1 MPNVKRTFT
10 LPDEVSRQLDEAI
23 PNKERSRFISTSL
36 REALRE
42 RKKDELLGLLSS
54 MPRKANPAGLKSE
67 DILNEIR
74 SDRAHEIIA
83 NS

>member
-10 LPDEVSRQLDEAI
+10 FPDEVSAQLNEAI

-36 REALRE
+36 KEALRE

-54 MPRKANPAGLKSE
+54 MPRKVNPEGLRSE
-67 DILNEIR
+67 DVLREIR
-74 SDRAHEIIA
+74 SI
-83 NS
+83 

>member
-10 LPDEVSRQLDEAI
+10 LPDEVSSQLDEAI
-23 PNKERSRFISTSL
+23 PNKERSRFIFNSL
-36 REALRE
+36 REALRK

-67 DILNEIR
+67 DVLNKIR
-74 SDRAHEIIA
+74 SSRAQEIIA

>member
-36 REALRE
+36 RDALRE

-54 MPRKANPAGLKSE
+54 MPRKANPAGLQSE
-67 DILNEIR
+67 DVLSEIR

>member
-10 LPDEVSRQLDEAI
+10 LPEDVSAQLDEAV
-23 PNKERSRFISTSL
+23 PNKERSKFIASSL

-42 RKKDELLGLLSS
+42 HKKQELLELLSS
-54 MPRKANPAGLKSE
+54 MPRKQNLKGIKSE
-67 DILNEIR
+67 NVLREIR
-74 SDRAHEIIA
+74 SNRAQEIIS

>member
-10 LPDEVSRQLDEAI
+10 LPDEVSAQLDEAI
-23 PNKERSRFISTSL
+23 PSKERSRFISTSL

-42 RKKDELLGLLSS
+42 RKKDELLGLLTS
-54 MPRKANPAGLKSE
+54 MPRKANPEGIRSE
-67 DILNEIR
+67 DVLREIR
-74 SDRAHEIIA
+74 SNRAQEIIA

>member
-10 LPDEVSRQLDEAI
+10 LPDEVSAQLDEAI

-54 MPRKANPAGLKSE
+54 MPRKTNPEGLRSE
-67 DILNEIR
+67 DVLREIR
-74 SDRAHEIIA
+74 SNRAQEIIA

>member
-10 LPDEVSRQLDEAI
+10 LPDEVSTQLDEAI
-23 PNKERSRFISTSL
+23 PNKERSRFIATSL
-36 REALRE
+36 GEALRE

-54 MPRKANPAGLKSE
+54 MPRKENPEGLKSE
-67 DILNEIR
+67 DVLREIR
-74 SDRAHEIIA
+74 SNRAKEIIA

>member
-10 LPDEVSRQLDEAI
+10 LPGEVSAQLDEAI

-36 REALRE
+36 REALHE
-42 RKKDELLGLLSS
+42 RKKNELLGLLSS
-54 MPRKANPAGLKSE
+54 MPRKANPEGLKSE
-67 DILNEIR
+67 DILRKIR
-74 SDRAHEIIA
+74 SNRAQEIID

>member
-10 LPDEVSRQLDEAI
+10 LPDEVSAQLDEAI
-23 PNKERSRFISTSL
+23 PNKERSRFISASL

-42 RKKDELLGLLSS
+42 RKKDELLGLLTS
-54 MPRKANPAGLKSE
+54 MPRKANPEELRSE
-67 DILNEIR
+67 DVLREIR
-74 SDRAHEIIA
+74 SNRAQEIIA